1 MAAIAEKEV
10 IARLKRV
17 PLFANLST
25 KHLKTIVKLGKEIK
39 WPEGEA
45 GVVEGSRAHAFYL
58 ILEGG
63 VEVSREGKAV
73 ARLREDDFFGES
85 AMITG
90 GTRNATVT
98 ATTDSTFFVMSR
110 TGFAGA
116 VKANPDLALQLM
128 SAMVAR
134 QPAGASSY

>member
-1 MAAIAEKEV
+1 MAAIAEKEL

-25 KHLKTIVKLGKEIK
+25 KHLKTIAKLGKEIT
-39 WPEGEA
+39 WPA
-45 GVVEGSRAHAFYL
+45 GQVGVAEGSRAHAFYL
-58 ILEGG
+58 ILDGG
-63 VEVSREGKAV
+63 VEVTRAGKPV
-73 ARLREDDFFGES
+73 ARLHQDDFFGES

-90 GTRNATVT
+90 GTRNASVTSTV
-98 ATTDSTFFVMSR
+98 DSTFFVMSR

-128 SAMVAR
+128 STMVAR
-134 QPAGASSY
+134 QPDGASSY